1 MSCDEKGRLA
11 ESDGGG
17 VTLFNFVLTMLR
29 AERELEGSYKFK
41 REI

>member
-1 MSCDEKGRLA
+1 M

-17 VTLFNFVLTMLR
+17 VILFNLVLTMLR
-29 AERELEGSYKFK
+29 AEREPEGSYKFK